1 MMEPMIL
8 KIKLNKQIPT
18 TLDAIEHRKLC
29 KYRYSISDVREYLD
43 IWMNTDDDEL
53 ETFCSEIS
61 KFYHIDSFDVY
72 YGKFR
77 WEFRNKRIVRRKL
90 W

>member
-1 MMEPMIL
+1 MEPMIL
-8 KIKLNKQIPT
+8 KIKLNKLRSPI
-18 TLDAIEHRKLC
+18 LDAIEHQKMQ

-53 ETFCSEIS
+53 DVFCSELS
-61 KFYHIDSFDVY
+61 KFYHIDTFDVY

-77 WEFRNKRIVRRKL
+77 YEFRNKRILRRKL

>member
-1 MMEPMIL
+1 MEPMIL
-8 KIKLNKQIPT
+8 KIKLNKLRPPI
-18 TLDAIEHRKLC
+18 LDSIEHRKIQ
-29 KYRYSISDVREYLD
+29 KYIFSISDVREYLD

-53 ETFCSEIS
+53 ETFCSELS

-72 YGKFR
+72 YGRFR
-77 WEFRNKRIVRRKL
+77 WEFRNKRILIRKL

>member
-1 MMEPMIL
+1 MEPMIL
-8 KIKLNKQIPT
+8 KIKLNKLRPPI
-18 TLDAIEHRKLC
+18 LDAIEHRKMQ
-29 KYRYSISDVREYLD
+29 KYRFSISDVREYLD

-53 ETFCSEIS
+53 ETFCSELS

-72 YGKFR
+72 YGRFR
-77 WEFRNKRIVRRKL
+77 WEFRNKRILRRKL